1 MRGVVLVVEDDPAT
15 QELVEILL
23 KGEGYRV
30 ELAGTVAEARQR
42 LTEMTPDLVL
52 MDFGL
57 PDGDGISLTR
67 WIKASAVTR
76 SIVVVAL
83 TGQVRLEQRVAA
95 SDAGCAGFI
104 SKPLEPTRFLKQVE
118 GFLPRPESH

>member
-1 MRGVVLVVEDDPAT
+1 MPGLVLLVEDDPGT

-23 KGEGYRV
+23 KSEGNGV

-52 MDFGL
+52 MDIGL

-67 WIKASAVTR
+67 WIKANATTR

-104 SKPLEPTRFLKQVE
+104 SKPIDPMRFVKQVE
-118 GFLPRPESH
+118 GFLTHR